1 MARCGSFG
9 DGPNLPIMLPDGS
22 IRKGMTSAFGALES
36 PATMAHL
43 SLPKSGGPVK
53 YFPSDVDRFRPQFD
67 GKPPTRRVART
78 WSPVP
83 FISGDVL
90 AQWKERRFHGPYR
103 KMRVTRGRSHSTSSH
118 SAVLRW
124 RCFRASFGT
133 CRDRK
138 TGTAVR
144 WGQGQ
149 VASAVNPGCATPRTM
164 SLSRQSRKFRF

>member
-1 MARCGSFG
+1 MARCGSCG
-9 DGPNLPIMLPDGS
+9 DGPKPANQAARCSPI
-22 IRKGMTSAFGALES
+22 RQGMTSAFGALES

-90 AQWKERRFHGPYR
+90 AQWKERRLDR
-103 KMRVTRGRSHSTSSH
+103 KSTRLNSSH
-118 SAVLRW
+118 LVISYAVFCL
-124 RCFRASFGT
+124 
-133 CRDRK
+133 K
-138 TGTAVR
+138 
-144 WGQGQ
+144 
-149 VASAVNPGCATPRTM
+149 
-164 SLSRQSRKFRF
+164 KK